1 MIIADNR
8 TPDQVTT
15 HNWLVVATDTFLSG
29 WGDASRKYSY
39 AAWAC
44 DTIEAAERVSDRV
57 ARRGDTARVRIVN
70 SNNYRPNSRY
80 CGHLQIYVV
89 DSEHRYSYAE

>member
-8 TPDQVTT
+8 TPEERKKFC
-15 HNWLVVATDTFLSG
+15 WLVVATDTFLSG
-29 WGDASRKYSY
+29 WGAPGSKYSY

-44 DTIEAAERVSDRV
+44 DTLEAAERVSERV
-57 ARRGDTARVRIVN
+57 ARRGDTARVRIVDGKT
-70 SNNYRPNSRY
+70 YRPNSRY

-89 DSEHRYSYAE
+89 DNDHRYNAPE

>member
-1 MIIADNR
+1 MIIADRR

-29 WGDASRKYSY
+29 RGAPGSKYSY

-44 DTIEAAERVSDRV
+44 DTLEAAERVADRV
-57 ARRGDTARVRIVN
+57 RKRCDSSRVRIVHEGG
-70 SNNYRPNSRY
+70 YRPR
-80 CGHLQIYVV
+80 CAHFQVYVI
-89 DSEHRYSYAE
+89 DEGHRYASAA